1 MTNALRNRL
10 FPTAPV
16 EAAPE
21 KAPEVA
27 PLVTY
32 TDPTAWM
39 SPEERAYHTHGG
51 VTR

>member
-1 MTNALRNRL
+1 MTDALRARL

-16 EAAPE
+16 EAPVE
-21 KAPEVA
+21 EA

-32 TDPTAWM
+32 VQSDPYAWM
-39 SPEERAYHTHGG
+39 SDAERAYHTHGG